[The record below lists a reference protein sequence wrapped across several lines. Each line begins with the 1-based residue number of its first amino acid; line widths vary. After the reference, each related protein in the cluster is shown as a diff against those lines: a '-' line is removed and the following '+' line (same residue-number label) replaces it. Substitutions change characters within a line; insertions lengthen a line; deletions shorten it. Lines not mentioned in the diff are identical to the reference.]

1 MMKKKPNLTN
11 HGQPWA
17 VPASLALALAAA
29 MVPDASMAAA
39 GDPSQV
45 SFTLSGCKN
54 DGTITLPNA
63 AGKYI
68 CADSAYTTG
77 NLGKGWNEL
86 DLVPYRVEAKAG
98 NSAPASQTYTVAM
111 LLDNQDAGFLGYDV
125 LSTLTLNTA
134 LSSPSCA
141 APVVTDQLI
150 TTGYGG
156 VDQSIY
162 RKATITQ
169 AKNTT
174 CVYDTYGRLAIG
186 SHLFPGASLHA
197 NLANQALSASGIGSK
212 EVSIPVREI
221 SPQELRKDMNAK
233 QNTDQA
239 WNLSKQQTPASIS
252 FGDVCDTDAPQPQ
265 IVTFRVEWQKIAA
278 TPGMV
283 NVTTN
288 IYAKNPAARTITV
301 NVNDKIFKGMTQT
314 TLLNSIDSGE
324 VDVPANTE
332 LKVLTHTVALPAE
345 QAGNIGDYL
354 NDLATATYTDKATGI
369 PVPGQS
375 TAQASAQIEQ
385 GATSNSTA
393 QITDTESMSGAGL
406 TFSVAQ
412 PALGSFA
419 NGYLAGVQTV
429 GPVIWNSG
437 IQNGDQQVEFVKTF
451 QLDAKRVT
459 SGVLTDTALLVGSDG
474 FTTQTTPISVNVD
487 STASVKLGLSK
498 EIPPILTGG
507 EKLDVTFLI
516 TRAHDASY
524 QRIETITFAAAD
536 PLVKSIQ
543 LTGLVPDDYT
553 VVETGSLYYPDPATC
568 GSNCGPTADTGLQA
582 QGSDTRTV
590 SLHLEPD
597 GTITQCAGIATF
609 VNEQVPEEKA
619 KAQVKKLTAPVLADT
634 DPDYNWEFTL
644 TGPGIVGG
652 VNAVAPANGGGVM
665 FEKDGKPVL
674 LDEGIYTVMETIRP
688 NWDLDSATPNNG
700 VDTKVCSFT
709 VNYPLDDAK
718 TFECTFSNT
727 QRGQAKVEKTVSGAP
742 IAADSTNA
750 FTFELREGASVMSNG
765 SILDTQIANAGNLG
779 SIQFTPWLVAGHT
792 YQLCEMVMPGW
803 KTSLTPV
810 FVPNSMTDPLADTS
824 IKCFDFTVGAGET
837 KTIPVDNTPPTG
849 GDARTIGFWRN
860 WASCKKSNGKQEP
873 VLDRTMAKATMP
885 GLQVGSIFLLGNPG
899 NPDVAPD
906 CAKAV
911 SLMSKS
917 SFDGKKMASDPLFG
931 MTAQLVAAEANLTA
945 GSYYCNAVK
954 TAVLNANNL
963 LTKYGFTGN
972 GYTGTLSKADAKLA
986 RDLAGLLDNY
996 NNNLPGVCN

>member
-1 MMKKKPNLTN
+1 MTKKKPIPTN

-17 VPASLALALAAA
+17 VPASLALAMAAVMA
-29 MVPDASMAAA
+29 PDASMAAV

-54 DGTITLPNA
+54 DGTITLPNGD
-63 AGKYI
+63 GKYI
-68 CADSAYTTG
+68 CANSAYTTG

-111 LLDNQDAGFLGYDV
+111 LLDNKDAGYPGYDV

-186 SHLFPGASLHA
+186 SHLFSGASLHA
-197 NLANQALSASGIGSK
+197 NLANQALTAAGIGSR
-212 EVSIPVREI
+212 EVSIPVNEI

-233 QNTDQA
+233 QNTDHA
-239 WNLSKQQTPASIS
+239 WNLSKQQSPASIS
-252 FGDVCDTDAPQPQ
+252 FGDVCDADAPQPQ

-288 IYAKNPAARTITV
+288 IYAKNPAARTIAV
-301 NVNDKIFKGMTQT
+301 NVNDKIYKGMTQAT
-314 TLLNSIDSGE
+314 MLDTIDSGE

-332 LKVLTHTVALPAE
+332 LKVLTHTVALTAE

-354 NDLATATYTDKATGI
+354 NDVAKATYIDKATGI
-369 PVPGQS
+369 PVPGQT

-393 QITDTESMSGAGL
+393 QITDTESMTGVGM

-412 PALGSFA
+412 PTLGNFA

-429 GPVIWNSG
+429 GPVVWNSG
-437 IQNGDQQVEFVKTF
+437 IQAGDQQVEFVKTF

-459 SGVLTDTALLVGSDG
+459 SGTLTDAALLVGSDG
-474 FTTQTTPISVNVD
+474 FTTQSTPIIVNVD
-487 STASVKLGLSK
+487 STALVKLGLSK
-498 EIPPILTGG
+498 EIPAILTGG

-524 QRIETITFAAAD
+524 QRIETITFAAGD
-536 PLVKSIQ
+536 PLVKSVQ
-543 LTGLVPDDYT
+543 LAGLVPDDYT

-568 GSNCGPTADTGLQA
+568 GSHCDPTANTGLQA
-582 QGSDTRTV
+582 EGSDTRTV
-590 SLHLEPD
+590 SLHLDPD
-597 GTITQCAGIATF
+597 GKVTQCAGTATF
-609 VNEQVPEEKA
+609 VNVQVPEVKA
-619 KAQVKKLTAPVLADT
+619 KAQVKKLTAPVLAET
-634 DPDYNWEFTL
+634 DPDFNWTFTL
-644 TGPGIVGG
+644 NGPGIVGG
-652 VNAVAPANGGGVM
+652 VNAIAPANGGGAS
-665 FEKDGKPVL
+665 FPFDL
-674 LDEGIYTVMETIRP
+674 QEGVYTVTETLRP
-688 NWDLDSATPNNG
+688 NWDLDGAIPNNG

-709 VNYPLDDAK
+709 VNYPLDDGK

-750 FTFELREGASVMSNG
+750 FTFQLRDGASVSANG
-765 SILDTQIANAGNLG
+765 TIVDTQVANGGNLG
-779 SIQFTPWLVAGHT
+779 SVQFTPWLVAGHT

-803 KTSLTPV
+803 KTSLSPV
-810 FVPNSMTDPLADTS
+810 FVPNSLNDPMADS
-824 IKCFDFTVGAGET
+824 SVKCFDFTVAAGET
-837 KTIPVDNTPPTG
+837 KSIPVDNTPPVG
-849 GDARTIGFWRN
+849 GDARTIGYWRN
-860 WASCKKSNGKQEP
+860 WASCKQSNGKQEP
-873 VLDRTMAKATMP
+873 VLDRTMAKATLP
-885 GLQVGSIFLLGNPG
+885 GLQVGSFYLLGNPA
-899 NPDVAPD
+899 NPDLAPD

-911 SLMSKS
+911 SLIRKS
-917 SFDGKKMASDPLFG
+917 SFDGTNKASDPLFG
-931 MTAQLVAAEANLTA
+931 MTAQMVAAEANLAA
-945 GSYYCNAVK
+945 GAYYCDAVK
-954 TAVLNANNL
+954 KAVLNANTL
-963 LTKYGFTGN
+963 LSKYGFTGN
-972 GYTGTLSKADAKLA
+972 GYTGTLTKTDSKLA
-986 RDLAGLLDNY
+986 RDLAGVLDNY